1 MDEQLKD
8 SQLSLE
14 IPLPTNI
21 QQDKTVLPETNIN
34 NEQILS
40 NIENVK
46 QETTVLSETNI
57 DQVSLSINNNNT
69 TISVPLNNA
78 TIIPDNPIFIVVK
91 DIIFSLIFS
100 IPALRSKLTSLLDNS
115 NLALQQILT
124 IYNELKSKISE
135 NDLDKLK
142 QYVCQE
148 STRGSLTT
156 ILQTAFTNIMLDGKI
171 DMNDSNHFLQ
181 LMYDIIILFNQEN
194 SLKQFNFTLSSDVII
209 FFLYFLIKCTL
220 TLTLDNEEETNA
232 LLLLDGSFKLI
243 SIAVIPITKLKC
255 SINPFSCCMKKNK

>member
-21 QQDKTVLPETNIN
+21 QQDNTALPETNIN

-69 TISVPLNNA
+69 TISVPLNNV
-78 TIIPDNPIFIVVK
+78 TIVPDNPIFIVVK
-91 DIIFSLIFS
+91 DIIFSLIFN

-135 NDLDKLK
+135 DDLNKLK

-148 STRGSLTT
+148 TTRGSLTT

-220 TLTLDNEEETNA
+220 SLTLDNEEETNA

-255 SINPFSCCMKKNK
+255 SINPFSCCMKKK